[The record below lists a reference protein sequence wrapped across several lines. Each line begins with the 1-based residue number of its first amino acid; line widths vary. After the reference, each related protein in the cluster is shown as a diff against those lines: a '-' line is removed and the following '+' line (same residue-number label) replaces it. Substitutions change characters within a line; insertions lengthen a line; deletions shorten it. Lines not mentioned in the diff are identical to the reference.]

1 MNTIYENDYLIVK
14 IDKSKSIYYWEWK
27 EKSEE
32 LNNETFMMQG
42 TKLLEEFLKSNCT
55 RLISNALNSRFPIS
69 PALQEVLAKQL
80 LSVLNGKVDKV
91 AHVLAKELIVGL
103 STEQTWEENK
113 STYQDKFF
121 YTLEEA
127 LEWIYE
133 N

>member
-14 IDKSKSIYYWEWK
+14 IYKSKSIYYWEWK
-27 EKSEE
+27 KKSEE

-55 RLISNALNSRFPIS
+55 RLISNALNFRFPIS

>member
-91 AHVLAKELIVGL
+91 AHVLAK
-103 STEQTWEENK
+103 
-113 STYQDKFF
+113 
-121 YTLEEA
+121 
-127 LEWIYE
+127 
-133 N
+133 